1 MRVMRVE
8 GMSADEVTYDDAI
21 DAVCGGGSE
30 GGELLVECGGYF
42 FVICEL
48 SVGECDGLI
57 GGVWGS
63 LPVESPKKRPEV

>member
-1 MRVMRVE
+1 
-8 GMSADEVTYDDAI
+8 MSANEVTYDDAI
-21 DAVCGGGSE
+21 DAVCSGGGE
-30 GGELLVECGGYF
+30 GGELFVEGSDYY